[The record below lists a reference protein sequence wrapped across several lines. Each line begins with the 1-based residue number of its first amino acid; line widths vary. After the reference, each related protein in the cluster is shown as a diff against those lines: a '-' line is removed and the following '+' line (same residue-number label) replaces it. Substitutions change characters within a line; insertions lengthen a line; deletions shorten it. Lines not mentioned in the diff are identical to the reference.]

1 MQQKIATIRIIGKTF
16 NFIIPIFTY
25 GYKYSTL
32 FYCLYSKH
40 LLTCSLKYSINL
52 SIFLYTFL
60 YKFYHYNA
68 NIPQRQ
74 NFKKEY
80 INYIIR
86 ILLRQHLPYCILH
99 DSTPIF
105 FSILTTKFLH
115 LQKHHTA
122 TEAAMRCNHSFSN
135 SLTSSTTYSQPPY
148 IPP

>member
-86 ILLRQHLPYCILH
+86 ILLRQHLPYCTTQRLY
-99 DSTPIF
+99 
-105 FSILTTKFLH
+105 FSPYLQQNFYIYKNTT
-115 LQKHHTA
+115 
-122 TEAAMRCNHSFSN
+122 
-135 SLTSSTTYSQPPY
+135 QPPKQ
-148 IPP
+148 P